1 MPWRYSFDGGP
12 EKDLACDSSLYAR
25 AAMAAFS
32 REEVTLFPT
41 INVPG
46 FEPYRGHQ
54 LKLWDPALLP
64 DYGPYFYGIGYNQCG
79 GLTIT
84 SLNMSGRLHQRRP
97 FSLFSI
103 SSYTAV
109 T

>member
-12 EKDLACDSSLYAR
+12 EKDLDCTSTLYAL

-32 REEVTLFPT
+32 REDVHKFPT

-46 FEPYRGHQ
+46 FEPYQGHV
-54 LKLWDPALLP
+54 LKLWDPGLLP

-79 GLTIT
+79 GLTIA
-84 SLNMSGRLHQRRP
+84 SLSNVKS
-97 FSLFSI
+97 
-103 SSYTAV
+103 
-109 T
+109 